1 MRTRAICLVL
11 SHIIEVLNAS
21 FVHVKQGWLIHFSF
35 KYFCKTSRETRM
47 WKHLTLNWKKEAE
60 DWE

>member
-1 MRTRAICLVL
+1 MFG

-21 FVHVKQGWLIHFSF
+21 LVHVKQGWLIHYSF
-35 KYFCKTSRETRM
+35 EYFCKTSRETRM